1 MAATAP
7 KIIEL
12 IDKNITINCHS
23 DKIFLNGI
31 SINLII
37 TAIPAIFG
45 TTAKKLV
52 TEVGEPS

>member
-1 MAATAP
+1 M
-7 KIIEL
+7 
-12 IDKNITINCHS
+12 DKKITISCHS
-23 DKIFLNGI
+23 DKIFLKGI

-52 TEVGEPS
+52 TDVGDPS